1 MSIATSSA
9 GKSLYSGP
17 PTMAPPGK
25 LYDQEVGGNGEQ
37 QLRQRRT
44 SGAASPSDLGGAAS
58 PLELSG
64 VASPASGSPAD
75 PGVSASPAPLR
86 GIPITS
92 PAHEQQEEKVVVALA
107 SAEMRRRVFETC
119 IFVLSAA
126 IILVFIG
133 MLLFVLAF
141 NEEITKA
148 REVISYM
155 NFSRDPCNEF
165 YEYVCEGYLQE
176 ALTDRFKWTAPG
188 LDNARLSKVVDGIYH
203 RNVSDGP
210 AVALPYDLNTY
221 FDDSA
226 YNLSADLVEAYKVIP
241 LVHLVMTTAFPWDAE
256 RDYSVPTLE
265 TARLRPLMDTDYV
278 TSQSAGRYMSHL
290 IHDIWNGVTPN
301 YKISR
306 LEATEL
312 ADAEAAIAQV
322 RTPSSSAAFRV
333 RVPPRHSPPRHR
345 ASKLSSAVSKL
356 RNVTDATAILA
367 RSVSILGTSAKCEES
382 NLRMDTTSTEHSS
395 PAVTAH
401 ASAKR
406 MTEPS
411 NLPADVN
418 AAPAAPKRF
427 RSSQGLPPLPTHTP
441 PVSPTTSWY
450 KVVIKPRARYDMSTL
465 PNRTI
470 QAALDACL

>member
-141 NEEITKA
+141 NEEITKVIEKTIDIKPKLRDLYCNTKLCKSFT

-210 AVALPYDLNTY
+210 DLFYYVGWERRFMPENLWELASPLYDRCLRGDAAAVALPYDLNTY

-312 ADAEAAIAQV
+312 ADAEAAIAQQLQHL
-322 RTPSSSAAFRV
+322 T
-333 RVPPRHSPPRHR
+333 
-345 ASKLSSAVSKL
+345 
-356 RNVTDATAILA
+356 
-367 RSVSILGTSAKCEES
+367 SVLVA
-382 NLRMDTTSTEHSS
+382 NL
-395 PAVTAH
+395 
-401 ASAKR
+401 
-406 MTEPS
+406 
-411 NLPADVN
+411 NL
-418 AAPAAPKRF
+418 
-427 RSSQGLPPLPTHTP
+427 
-441 PVSPTTSWY
+441 
-450 KVVIKPRARYDMSTL
+450 
-465 PNRTI
+465 
-470 QAALDACL
+470 